1 MSSKLRPFLA
11 TKAASFS
18 ATFRTSAS
26 SGGGTGPSSTGS
38 TAQAPRSEGGGLQHC
53 QVHHHHHQQE
63 PCLGHLAGPPPCQV
77 RTAQQACVLAKMH
90 WCSEFF
96 LPSLSQ
102 PGRLSKPGSVRR
114 RLPACASSSSE
125 AGSPK
130 ARGARRPPA
139 AARPAFACA
148 AGRRPPPSEKDTPLM
163 APPPRRPGALLS
175 APRSPRSPRLP
186 RSPAGAATRP
196 GWRAMA
202 ARARNLSGFRLFF

>member
-63 PCLGHLAGPPPCQV
+63 PCLGHLAGPPLARC
-77 RTAQQACVLAKMH
+77 AQHSRRACLPRCTGALSSFSLPFPSRGGFRNLARSGAA
-90 WCSEFF
+90 C
-96 LPSLSQ
+96 PRA
-102 PGRLSKPGSVRR
+102 PPRR
-114 RLPACASSSSE
+114 RRR
-125 AGSPK
+125 GRRR
-130 ARGARRPPA
+130 RGAPGGRPRPPA
-139 AARPAFACA
+139 RPSPAPRA
-148 AGRRPPPSEKDTPLM
+148 AGRRPARRTPRSWP
-163 APPPRRPGALLS
+163 PPPRRPGALLS